1 MSGVLD
7 GIRVIDFGRY
17 IAGPFATAIM
27 ADMGA
32 EVIRVEKLSGGE
44 DRYIAPLED
53 GTGAGYLQ
61 SNRNKRGMTL
71 NPLKPEGREVAKR
84 LIASADIIAANLPPE
99 PAPQPGMALQAQSP
113 DGQPMTLIILEVGDE
128 AVKVDGNHPL
138 AGEDVT
144 FELTLRDIKQAA

>member
-1 MSGVLD
+1 MTTPKNGDTVTIDYVLKRGDGEEVGTTAQTGPQDLQLGSGQIFPQIEEALTGLEVGQSATVAIESDNAFGPRREEL
-7 GIRVIDFGRY
+7 VIDIPR
-17 IAGPFATAIM
+17 
-27 ADMGA
+27 
-32 EVIRVEKLSGGE
+32 
-44 DRYIAPLED
+44 
-53 GTGAGYLQ
+53 
-61 SNRNKRGMTL
+61 
-71 NPLKPEGREVAKR
+71 
-84 LIASADIIAANLPPE
+84 ANLPPE